1 MILTTWIPYLL
12 LVATFDSA
20 VQAKGVTAQPAAPVR
35 KPVTNTN
42 NNGNGLGPAPGPPP
56 NEPLIRNAVVS
67 SGNSGPGCPNYSV
80 RREWRDLTIPQ
91 RQAFINAVRVLR
103 TKPSYYRQQ
112 SRYHDFSYIHAYYV
126 GTIHHVPNFFP
137 WHREFLR
144 QFEVEL
150 QMIDPSVSIPYWDSG
165 HNSYNP
171 LANTDI
177 FSSGP
182 TSFGTKGTG
191 AQSCLTDGFCA
202 YWQGR
207 DGQCLNRAYNANGL
221 RFTDNTNLAGTV
233 FNAPNF
239 DQFSRSIE
247 SAHDTVHDYIGGNP
261 GRNYRP
267 GDMYAVDRSTSD
279 PLFYLHHSNVDRL
292 WWSWQQNNP
301 NVAYTYSYNARTSDI
316 LPGLYYNGRPVTVQ
330 TVLRSDGGAPYC
342 VQYAHFSQGLPMTRY
357 FLRAGLSAFNGLSEI
372 KVNKGNKTV
381 VKHTPK
387 PVASDWITFN
397 AKKLKKDR
405 KKMEAHV
412 RLNEKTLAQV
422 AGQYQ
427 REMDAFFKHNPQ
439 SSFAEAF
446 QYTIQNWKW
455 KTVN

>member
-1 MILTTWIPYLL
+1 MIFTAWIPYLL

-20 VQAKGVTAQPAAPVR
+20 VQAKGAAAKPAVKNPVAN
-35 KPVTNTN
+35 TNTN
-42 NNGNGLGPAPGPPP
+42 ANGNGLGPAPGPPP
-56 NEPLIRNAVVS
+56 NEPLIRNAAINT
-67 SGNSGPGCPNYSV
+67 GNSGPGCPNYSV
-80 RREWRDLTIPQ
+80 RREWRDLTIAQ
-91 RQAFINAVRVLR
+91 RQAYISALKVLR

-126 GTIHHVPNFFP
+126 ASIHHLPNFFP

-150 QMIDPSVSIPYWDSG
+150 QMIDPTVSIPYWDSG

-171 LANTDI
+171 LSNTDI
-177 FSSGP
+177 FSSAP
-182 TSFGTKGTG
+182 TAFGTKGYGT
-191 AQSCLTDGFCA
+191 QSCLTDGFCA

-221 RFTDNTNLAGTV
+221 RFTDNTILAGTV

-247 SAHDTVHDYIGGNP
+247 SAHDTVHDYIGGYP

-267 GDMYAVDRSTSD
+267 GDI
-279 PLFYLHHSNVDRL
+279 NIDRL

-330 TVLRSDGGAPYC
+330 NVLRTDGGAPYC
-342 VQYAHFSQGLPMTRY
+342 IQYAHFSQGLPMTRY
-357 FLRAGLSAFNGLSEI
+357 FLRQGLSAFNGLSEI
-372 KVNKGNKTV
+372 KVSKGSKSV

-387 PVASDWITFN
+387 PVASDWIAFN
-397 AKKLKKDR
+397 AKKFKKDR

-412 RLNEKTLAQV
+412 RLNEKSLAQV
-422 AGQYQ
+422 SGQYQ
-427 REMDAFFKHNPQ
+427 KEMDAFFKHNPQ

-455 KTVN
+455 KNVN